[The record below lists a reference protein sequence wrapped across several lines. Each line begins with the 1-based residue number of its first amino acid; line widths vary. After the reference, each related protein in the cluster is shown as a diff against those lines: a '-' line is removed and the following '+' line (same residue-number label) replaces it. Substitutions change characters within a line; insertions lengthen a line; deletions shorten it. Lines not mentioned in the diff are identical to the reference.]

1 MRKEVRLDYYTGRIV
16 AAAIAKA
23 KALRNAGQD
32 ELMYKIAEE
41 MEIPNPEGKYKISD
55 LRTEGKHSFIDI
67 KLEGYGNPEHL
78 HAKFCDKKLV
88 LTEKDA
94 NGNTLGSN
102 TMQLAQIRK

>member
-23 KALRNAGQD
+23 KALRNAQD

-41 MEIPNPEGKYKISD
+41 MEIPNPEGRYNISN

-67 KLEGYGNPEHL
+67 KLEGYGTPEHL

-88 LTEKDA
+88 LTAKDE

-102 TMQLAQIRK
+102 TMQLAQRRK